1 MSHHGMTRND
11 WVRFAIVV
19 LVAVGS
25 LYLLYP
31 FWPLSDVVKLG
42 LDLQGGVRMI
52 LEMEGAD
59 QMTDTERQEKIDQV
73 VTILNTRTDQYGLAN
88 TEIRQ
93 YDDRHILVSIPGES
107 GKWICEECDYTYDV
121 AKGDPL
127 SGIEPGTPFS
137 DLPEDW
143 RCPGCP
149 ETVTKAS
156 FVPSYEDARKL
167 IGQTAVLEFR
177 KAIEIGTSA
186 LDDLVPSSNRE
197 EVLRNDQGV
206 PYIVERT
213 VRLTGDALTN
223 AVVRTG
229 QTLQTAGQYI
239 VALTFSQQGAEEFAK
254 ILIDL
259 GADAYLAIIL
269 DNVVYSA
276 PRIDESIVRLAR
288 EQGWRGVQDQTSI
301 TNIRNQEDARI
312 LAVVLRAGALPVA
325 IQIVDEETVGPTL
338 GADSIRRG
346 IMTILIGFV
355 LIVIYMFAY
364 YRILGFVANI
374 ALVLNMLIVFAALV
388 LFQAV
393 LTLPGIA
400 GIILTIGMTVDA
412 NVIIFERVKEERRT
426 GKSPLAAVRSG
437 FEKSLSTLLDA
448 NVTTL
453 ITALILLLLGTG
465 PIRGFAIT
473 LGIGI
478 VGSLFCALVASR
490 MLLERAGFAEFIP
503 VKVAEESS

>member
-1 MSHHGMTRND
+1 MSHHSMTRND
-11 WVRFAIVV
+11 WLRFLVV
-19 LVAVGS
+19 LVVAFGA

-31 FWPLSDVVKLG
+31 FWPLDDVVKLG

-59 QMTDTERQEKIDQV
+59 QMTDTEKQEKLDQV
-73 VTILNTRTDQYGLAN
+73 MAILETRTNQYGLAN
-88 TEIRQ
+88 TEIRK
-93 YDDRHILVSIPGES
+93 YDAERILVSIPGES
-107 GKWICEECDYTYDV
+107 GKWICSECDYTYDV
-121 AKGDPL
+121 SKGDPS

-137 DLPEDW
+137 ELPNDW
-143 RCPGCP
+143 RCPGCD
-149 ETVTKAS
+149 ETVTKAD

-177 KAIEIGTSA
+177 KAIEVGTSA

-197 EVLRNDQGV
+197 ELLRDEEGV

-213 VRLTGDALTN
+213 VRVTGDALTD
-223 AVVRTG
+223 ARVTTG
-229 QTLQTAGQYI
+229 QTLQTAGKYA
-239 VALTFSQQGAEEFAK
+239 VLLTFSQEGAEQFARV
-254 ILIDL
+254 LIEL

-269 DNVVYSA
+269 DNVIYSA
-276 PRIDESIVRLAR
+276 PRIDESIVRIAQD
-288 EQGWRGVQDQTSI
+288 EGWRGVQDKTSI
-301 TNIRNQEDARI
+301 TNIRKQEDARI

-325 IQIVDEETVGPTL
+325 IRIADEETVGPSL

-346 IMTILIGFV
+346 MMTIVIGFF
-355 LIVIYMFAY
+355 LILIYMFVF
-364 YRILGFVANI
+364 YRVLGAVANL
-374 ALVLNMLIVFAALV
+374 ALILNMLIVFGALV
-388 LFQAV
+388 LFRAV

-412 NVIIFERVKEERRT
+412 NVIIFERIKEERRT

-448 NVTTL
+448 NITTL

-473 LGIGI
+473 LGIGV

-490 MLLERAGFAEFIP
+490 MLLEKAGFAEFIP